1 MNKLA
6 RMIWDL
12 ETRVTGKDRGM
23 GTGPSKEGEQVVGD
37 GSVGDLEDP
46 NNETSL
52 NKSICIM
59 SSIEVRV

>member
-12 ETRVTGKDRGM
+12 GTRVKGRDRGK
-23 GTGPSKEGEQVVGD
+23 GVGLSKEGELVVAD

-46 NNETSL
+46 NNEISL
-52 NKSICIM
+52 NSSICIV
-59 SSIEVRV
+59 SSVEV